1 MVDHNLPLLTV
12 RDKGKLPPGQA
23 VNWVVTSDGITL
35 LAPQA
40 ACEPGDL
47 AAQVV
52 EARHLGE
59 ISLITLSL
67 AAVPGARMTLTL
79 SGVQRQDLA
88 VGAHVSVRLD
98 LGLVHVMPVRTG

>member
-1 MVDHNLPLLTV
+1 M

-23 VNWVVTSDGITL
+23 VNWVVPSDGITL
-35 LAPQA
+35 LAAHAARQA
-40 ACEPGDL
+40 GDL

-67 AAVPGARMTLTL
+67 AAVRGARLTLTL

-88 VGAHVSVRLD
+88 VGAPVRVRLD
-98 LGLVHVMPVRTG
+98 LGLVHVMPVRGD